1 MKGRTSA
8 ALLASLVASGCLI
21 ALRPNVSGVVER
33 AAGSAD
39 SVRFVY
45 MGSGGWLIEHG
56 DDVVMSAP
64 LFTNPGFFETGL
76 VGEIHADTVTI
87 DRHMAYYDSAYAVSR
102 TAAIISGHGHYDHLM
117 DVPRVAQRY
126 APHAQLVLNRT
137 SANILGTW
145 AGVEDRVTVVNGRE
159 GNQEKLGEWLH
170 FGSGIRIMA
179 VRSHH
184 AAHFDGYTLYRGFV
198 DEPKAEEPDWASDW
212 LEGQSFSYIID
223 FLEGPDS
230 VAFRVYYQDAVS
242 PAPSGFAPDELI
254 RERPVDVAILVPST
268 FDQVEWHPE
277 AFIEN
282 LRPRWVL
289 EGHWEDFFRDFDD
302 DTKAIRVSD
311 LGHFE
316 SRLKRSFEG
325 ESWRPEKRTEFRF
338 PVR

>member
-1 MKGRTSA
+1 VSVRA
-8 ALLASLVASGCLI
+8 IAVLAPPLLVSGCLI
-21 ALRPNVSGVVER
+21 AVGPNVDGLVDRVE
-33 AAGSAD
+33 SAPD

-56 DDVVMSAP
+56 DVVVMSAP
-64 LFTNPGFFETGL
+64 LFTNPGLLDAGVFK
-76 VGEIHADTVTI
+76 IHSDTVVV
-87 DRHMAYYDSAYAVSR
+87 DRHMAYYDSLYDVSR
-102 TAAIISGHGHYDHLM
+102 AAAIVSGHGHYDHLM
-117 DVPRVAQRY
+117 DVPRVARRY
-126 APHAQLVLNRT
+126 APDAKLVLNRT
-137 SANILGTW
+137 SAHILGTW
-145 AGVEDRVTVVNGRE
+145 AGVQDRVEVVNGRE
-159 GNQEKLGEWLH
+159 GNQERLGEWLR
-170 FGSGIRIMA
+170 FGDGLRIMA

-198 DEPKAEEPDWASDW
+198 DEPKAEEPTWASEW

-223 FLEGPDS
+223 FLAGPDS

-242 PAPSGFAPDELI
+242 PAPSGFAPDALI

-282 LRPRWVL
+282 LRPRYVL
-289 EGHWEDFFRDFDD
+289 LGHWEDFFRPFDD
-302 DTKAIRVSD
+302 DTKSLRVSD

-316 SRLKRSFEG
+316 HRLDRVFDG
-325 ESWRPEKRTEFRF
+325 EWWRPEKRTEFRF